1 MSKIDAALPDKR
13 DWCVH
18 LPSSLRKAVKIR
30 AAELDLTMYEF
41 VTLAVERHLAG
52 KKHS

>member
-1 MSKIDAALPDKR
+1 MPAIDERQGEKR

-30 AAELDLTMYEF
+30 AAELDMTMYDF
-41 VTLAVERHLAG
+41 VTRAVERQIAG
-52 KKHS
+52 KKRP